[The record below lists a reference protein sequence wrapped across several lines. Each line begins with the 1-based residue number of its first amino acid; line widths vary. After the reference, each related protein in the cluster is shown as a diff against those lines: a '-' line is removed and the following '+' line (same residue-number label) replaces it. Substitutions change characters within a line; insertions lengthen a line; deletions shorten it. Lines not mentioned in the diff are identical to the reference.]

1 VRILVAN
8 DGFGDAGG
16 VQTYLEAVAP
26 GLAARGHTVAMLH
39 LDTIPLNGSRTDAMK
54 SLEQFSIGLNG
65 SDRTIK
71 SLQQWGPEICFSHNM
86 RDLELERQLFSL
98 GPVVKFMHGYF
109 GTCIGGQKT
118 LSIPGMKPCSRTF
131 GAPCVAMYLPRRCG
145 QFGLSIL
152 ASQYGWAL
160 EQRALFGGYRAIV
173 VASQHMRSEFVRNG
187 ADTRKVHVNP
197 LFSGPLTADGAE
209 SAAQPLSVVFIGRMT
224 KLKGGDLLVRAVA
237 EASTRLGTAIELTM
251 VGDGPQRAE
260 WEKLAARLNVRAGF
274 VGWKSGEDRWP
285 WLRRASLLA
294 VPSVWP
300 EPFGLVGLE
309 AAAFG
314 VPAIAFDVGGIRE
327 WLTPRENGFLVPRDS
342 LHPTA
347 FADELVTAFSRP
359 ELLAAMRCKARA
371 VAGQLSLERHL
382 DRLEEILDGKG
393 AQSANPAGR

>member
-1 VRILVAN
+1 VRILIAN

-26 GLAARGHTVAMLH
+26 GLGARGHAVAMLH
-39 LDTIPLNGSRTDAMK
+39 LDPIPLNGSRTDAMK
-54 SLEQFSIGLNG
+54 SLEQFSIGLSG
-65 SDRTIK
+65 SERTIA
-71 SLQQWGPEICFSHNM
+71 SLQRWRPEICFSHNM

-118 LSIPGMKPCSRTF
+118 LSVPGMKPCSRTF

-145 QFGLSIL
+145 QFGLSVL

-160 EQRALFGGYRAIV
+160 EQRALFSGYRAIV
-173 VASQHMRSEFVRNG
+173 VASQHMRNEYVSNG
-187 ADTRKVHVNP
+187 VDKQRVYVNP
-197 LFSGPLTADGAE
+197 LFSGPLIADRSETAT
-209 SAAQPLSVVFIGRMT
+209 QPLSVVFIGRMT

-237 EASTRLGTAIELTM
+237 EASARLGMTIELTM
-251 VGDGPQRAE
+251 VGDGPQRAD
-260 WEKLAARLNVRAGF
+260 WEKLAARLDVRAGF

-285 WLRRASLLA
+285 SLRRASLLA

-327 WLTPRENGFLVPRDS
+327 WLTPGENGFLVPRDS

-347 FADELVTAFSRP
+347 FADELITAFSRP
-359 ELLAAMRCKARA
+359 ELLAAMRCKAKA
-371 VAGQLSLERHL
+371 VAQRLSLERHL
-382 DRLEEILDGKG
+382 DRLEEILDGRG
-393 AQSANPAGR
+393 TQSADTAGR

>member
-1 VRILVAN
+1 MRILIAN
-8 DGFGDAGG
+8 DGFADAGG

-39 LDTIPLNGSRTDAMK
+39 LDPIPLNGSRTDAMK
-54 SLEQFSIGLNG
+54 SLEQFSIGLSG
-65 SDRTIK
+65 SEQTIIA
-71 SLQQWGPEICFSHNM
+71 LQQWGPEICFSHNM

-145 QFGLSIL
+145 RFGLSVL

-160 EQRALFGGYRAIV
+160 EQRALFSGYRAIV
-173 VASQHMRSEFVRNG
+173 VASQHMRNEFVRNG
-187 ADTRKVHVNP
+187 ANEQKVHVNP
-197 LFSGPLTADGAE
+197 LFSGPLTAGDAE
-209 SAAQPLSVVFIGRMT
+209 IQAQALSVVFVGRMT

-237 EASTRLGTAIELTM
+237 EASARLGATIELTM

-260 WEKLAARLNVRAGF
+260 WERLAARLSVRAGF

-285 WLRRASLLA
+285 WLRRAGLLA

-309 AAAFG
+309 AAALG

-327 WLTPRENGFLVPRDS
+327 WLTPGENGFLVPRDS
-342 LHPTA
+342 LNPTA
-347 FADELVTAFSRP
+347 FGAELVTAFRRP
-359 ELLAAMRCKARA
+359 ELLAAMRCKAKA
-371 VAGQLSLERHL
+371 VARQLSLERHL
-382 DRLEEILDGKG
+382 DRLEEILNGKD
-393 AQSANPAGR
+393 AQSADPAGR

>member
-1 VRILVAN
+1 VRILIAN

-39 LDTIPLNGSRTDAMK
+39 LDPIPLNGSRTDEMK
-54 SLEQFSIGLNG
+54 SLEQFSIGLSG
-65 SDRTIK
+65 SERTIT
-71 SLQQWGPEICFSHNM
+71 SLQRWRPEICFSHNM
-86 RDLELERQLFSL
+86 RDLGLERQLFSL

-118 LSIPGMKPCSRTF
+118 LSVPGMKPCSRTF

-145 QFGLSIL
+145 QFGLSVL

-160 EQRALFGGYRAIV
+160 EQRALFSGYRAIV
-173 VASQHMRSEFVRNG
+173 VASQHMRNEFVSNG
-187 ADTRKVHVNP
+187 ADKQKVHVNP
-197 LFSGPLTADGAE
+197 LFSGPLIADGAE
-209 SAAQPLSVVFIGRMT
+209 TATQPLSVVFIGRMT

-237 EASTRLGTAIELTM
+237 EASMRLGTTIELTM

-260 WEKLAARLNVRAGF
+260 WEKLAARLNVRTGF

-327 WLTPRENGFLVPRDS
+327 WLTPWENGFLVSRDS

-382 DRLEEILDGKG
+382 DRLEKILDSKG
-393 AQSANPAGR
+393 AQSADPAGR

>member
-16 VQTYLEAVAP
+16 VQTYLDAVAP

-39 LDTIPLNGSRTDAMK
+39 LDPIPLNGSRTDGNR
-54 SLEQFSIGLNG
+54 SLEQFSIGLSG

-71 SLQQWGPEICFSHNM
+71 SLQKWGPDICFSHNM
-86 RDLELERQLFSL
+86 RDLELERRLFSL

-118 LSIPGMKPCSRTF
+118 LSIPTMKPCSRTF

-145 QFGLSIL
+145 QFGLSVL

-160 EQRALFGGYRAIV
+160 EQRALFEGYRAIV
-173 VASQHMRSEFVRNG
+173 VASRHMRNEFVKNG
-187 ADTRKVHVNP
+187 ADKQRVHVNP
-197 LFSGPLTADGAE
+197 LFSGPLTVGGAE
-209 SAAQPLSVVFIGRMT
+209 TAAQPLSVVFIGRMT

-237 EASTRLGTAIELTM
+237 EASARLGTTIELTM
-251 VGDGPQRAE
+251 LGDGPQRAD
-260 WEKLAARLNVRAGF
+260 WEKLAARLNVRASF
-274 VGWKSGEDRWP
+274 VGWKSGAERWP
-285 WLRRASLLA
+285 WLQRASLLA

-327 WLTPRENGFLVPRDS
+327 WLTPGENGWLVPSDT

-347 FADELVTAFSRP
+347 FADPLVAAFRRP
-359 ELLAAMRCKARA
+359 ELLTAMRCKAKA
-371 VAGQLSLERHL
+371 VAQQLSLERHL
-382 DRLEEILDGKG
+382 DRLEEILNGKG
-393 AQSANPAGR
+393 THSADPADR